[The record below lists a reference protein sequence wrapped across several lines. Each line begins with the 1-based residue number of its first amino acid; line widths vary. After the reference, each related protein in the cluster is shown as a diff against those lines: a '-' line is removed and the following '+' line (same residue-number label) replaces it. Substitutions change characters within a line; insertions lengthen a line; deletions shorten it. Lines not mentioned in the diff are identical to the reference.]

1 MNHKEF
7 AQRLKAG
14 DIRGA
19 YLFEGVEENIK
30 DAALAALRKALLP
43 EGMEELNEAVM
54 DNPSTDALI
63 AAAETLPF
71 LADKRLVVVRDHAGL
86 TGRGE
91 GDERLCGYLS
101 RVPDTAVIVFFLRGK
116 ADARK
121 KLVTAIKKAG
131 QIVTFARLDEGEL
144 NAWIVQAF
152 AALGKACSPQVASLL
167 AFTTGTDT
175 ALLRAEIDK
184 LAAHAGDAGAVTEAD
199 VRLLATRSI
208 ECTVFEMVD
217 AVVAGRQGQAFR
229 LMRDMLTAGQERLGI
244 LAMLLRQYR
253 LIQHVKIMQYE
264 KKPPQEIRRNL
275 GVPSF
280 AADRCMAQARG
291 YTGGQVRRA
300 VDICL
305 DTEYRIK
312 AGQLNQEGALEAAML
327 KIFALRAPEAAG

>member
-1 MNHKEF
+1 MNPNAF
-7 AQRLKAG
+7 AQCVQK
-14 DIRGA
+14 GA
-19 YLFEGVEENIK
+19 VKGVYLFEGPEEYLK
-30 DAALAALRKALLP
+30 DQALAGLRKALLP

-54 DNPSTDALI
+54 DNPPTDALI

-91 GDERLCGYLS
+91 GDERLCAYLAQ
-101 RVPDTAVIVFFLRGK
+101 VPDTAVVVFFIRGK

-121 KLVTAIKKAG
+121 KLTAAIKKAG
-131 QIVTFARLDEGEL
+131 EIVTFARLDEMAL
-144 NAWIVQAF
+144 NEWIVQAF
-152 AALGKACSPQVASLL
+152 AGVGKQCSMGVASQL

-184 LAAHAGDAGAVTEAD
+184 LAAHAGDRPDITVED
-199 VRLLATRSI
+199 VRTLATRSI

-217 AVVAGRQGQAFR
+217 AVVAGKQGQAFR
-229 LMRDMLTAGQERLGI
+229 LMRDMLTSGQDRLGI

-264 KKPPQEIRRNL
+264 KKSPQEIRQGL
-275 GVPSF
+275 GVPGF
-280 AADRCMAQARG
+280 AADRCVAQARG

-305 DTEYRIK
+305 ETEFRVK
-312 AGQLNQEGALEAAML
+312 SGKLNQEGALEAAML
-327 KIFALRAPEAAG
+327 RIFALRQRA